1 MSRTP
6 YHSSPLRFPINGLLC
21 VIFLILIAVYAF
33 PPNVIGAEATFPFE
47 PGEKLTFEVRWTFV
61 PAAEAVLE
69 ILPLETFNGKKAYH
83 FVMTTRTNAFADV
96 FYKVRDRFD
105 GYADKSMTHSLLY
118 RKKGSGKHKRDIT
131 VTFDWEKREAQYINL
146 DEVRKPIPIL
156 PGSFDPLSVFYVF
169 RLTPLKEGLELQ
181 VPVADGR
188 KCVMG
193 KARVIRRET
202 IKVRGVSY
210 DTFFVEPDLEHVAGV
225 FEKSPKASV
234 QIWVTAD
241 ANQIP
246 VKLKSKVVVGSFV
259 AELVSIEKP

>member
-1 MSRTP
+1 MINK
-6 YHSSPLRFPINGLLC
+6 SSAHTWLNSTQWAGTILLA
-21 VIFLILIAVYAF
+21 IFVCFVLAPNTDAF
-33 PPNVIGAEATFPFE
+33 PDDFPFE
-47 PGEKLTFEVRWTFV
+47 PGEKLTFEVRWAFI

-69 ILPLETFNGKKAYH
+69 ILPPETINGQKAHH
-83 FVMTTRTNAFADV
+83 FAMTTRTNAFADI

-105 GYADKSMTHSLLY
+105 GYADQKMAHSLLY
-118 RKKGSGKHKRDIT
+118 RKKESGKQKRDIT
-131 VTFDWEKREAQYINL
+131 VTFDWEKRQAQYVSLN
-146 DEVRKPIPIL
+146 EVREPIPLL
-156 PGSFDPLSVFYVF
+156 PGSFDPLSVFYAF

-241 ANQIP
+241 ENQIP
-246 VKLKSKVVVGSFV
+246 VKLKSKVIVGSFV

>member
-1 MSRTP
+1 M
-6 YHSSPLRFPINGLLC
+6 INRNGAHTWLNLTQWSGTILLANIVC
-21 VIFLILIAVYAF
+21 FAF
-33 PPNVIGAEATFPFE
+33 APNIDAFASDFPFE
-47 PGEKLTFEVRWTFV
+47 PGEKLTFEVRWAFI

-69 ILPLETFNGKKAYH
+69 ILPLETVNGKKAYH
-83 FVMTTRTNAFADV
+83 FVMTTRTNAFADI

-105 GYADKSMTHSLLY
+105 GYADEKMVHSVLY
-118 RKKGSGKHKRDIT
+118 KKKESGKQKRDIT
-131 VTFDWEKREAQYINL
+131 VTFDWEKRQAQYVSLN
-146 DEVRKPIPIL
+146 EVREPIPIL
-156 PGSFDPLSVFYVF
+156 PGSFDPLSVFYAF
-169 RLTPLKEGLELQ
+169 RLAPLKEGLELK

-193 KARVIRRET
+193 KARVIRKET
-202 IKVRGVSY
+202 IKVKGVPY

-241 ANQIP
+241 ENQIP
-246 VKLKSKVVVGSFV
+246 VKLKSKVIVGSFV

>member
-1 MSRTP
+1 MINK
-6 YHSSPLRFPINGLLC
+6 SSEHTWFNFTQWFATAL
-21 VIFLILIAVYAF
+21 VAILVYFVLA
-33 PPNVIGAEATFPFE
+33 PNIDALAHDFPFE
-47 PGEKLTFEVRWTFV
+47 RGEKLTFEVRWAFI
-61 PAAEAVLE
+61 PAAQAVLE
-69 ILPLETFNGKKAYH
+69 ILPLETLDGKKAYH
-83 FVMTTRTNAFADV
+83 FVMTTETNAFADV

-131 VTFDWEKREAQYINL
+131 VTFDWEKREAQYISS
-146 DEVRKPIPIL
+146 DEVREPISIL
-156 PGSFDPLSVFYVF
+156 PGSFDPLSVFYAF

-210 DTFFVEPDLEHVAGV
+210 DTFFVEPDLEHVGGV

-241 ANQIP
+241 ENQIP

-259 AELVSIEKP
+259 AELVSIEKN

>member
-1 MSRTP
+1 MTTRLATILLAFWVSLA
-6 YHSSPLRFPINGLLC
+6 SPSITH
-21 VIFLILIAVYAF
+21 
-33 PPNVIGAEATFPFE
+33 AEAHDFPFA
-47 PGEKLTFEVRWTFV
+47 PGEKLTFQVKWAFI

-69 ILPLETFNGKKAYH
+69 ILPLETLYGQKAYH
-83 FVMTTRTNAFADV
+83 FVMTTQTNAFADI

-105 GYADKSMTHSLLY
+105 GYADQEMAHSLLY
-118 RKKGSGKHKRDIT
+118 KKKVSGKQKRDVT
-131 VTFDWEKREAQYINL
+131 VTFDWEKREAQYVSL
-146 DEVRKPIPIL
+146 DEVREPITIM
-156 PGSFDPLSVFYVF
+156 PGSFDPLSVFYAF
-169 RLTPLKEGLELQ
+169 RLTHLKQGLELE
-181 VPVADGR
+181 VPIADGR

-225 FEKSPKASV
+225 FEKSPQASV

>member
-1 MSRTP
+1 MQYFAST
-6 YHSSPLRFPINGLLC
+6 LLA
-21 VIFLILIAVYAF
+21 IFGIMVLT
-33 PPNVIGAEATFPFE
+33 PNVDAHPEGFPFE
-47 PGEKLTFEVRWTFV
+47 PGEKLTFEVRWAFI
-61 PAAEAVLE
+61 PAAQAVLE
-69 ILPLETFNGKKAYH
+69 ILPLETLDGKKAYH
-83 FVMTTRTNAFADV
+83 FVMTTETNAFADV

-105 GYADKSMTHSLLY
+105 GYADKNMTRSLLY

-131 VTFDWEKREAQYINL
+131 VTFDWEKREAQYISL
-146 DEVRKPIPIL
+146 DEVREPISIL
-156 PGSFDPLSVFYVF
+156 PGSFDPLSVFYAF

-210 DTFFVEPDLEHVAGV
+210 DTFFVEPDLEHVGGV

-241 ANQIP
+241 ENQIP

-259 AELVSIEKP
+259 AELVSIEKH

>member
-1 MSRTP
+1 MINKKGSHTWLDLMQWPRTT
-6 YHSSPLRFPINGLLC
+6 L
-21 VIFLILIAVYAF
+21 VAFLVCFVLAPTTDALA
-33 PPNVIGAEATFPFE
+33 NDFPFE
-47 PGEKLTFEVRWTFV
+47 PGEKLTFEVRWAFI

-105 GYADKSMTHSLLY
+105 GYADEKMDHSVLY
-118 RKKGSGKHKRDIT
+118 KKKGSGKKQRDIT
-131 VTFDWEKREAQYINL
+131 VTFDWEKRQAQYVSL

-156 PGSFDPLSVFYVF
+156 PGSFDPLSVFYAF

-210 DTFFVEPDLEHVAGV
+210 DTFFVEPDLEHVGGV
-225 FEKSPKASV
+225 FEKSPKAKV

>member
-1 MSRTP
+1 MAANV
-6 YHSSPLRFPINGLLC
+6 FPQ
-21 VIFLILIAVYAF
+21 
-33 PPNVIGAEATFPFE
+33 NVTGAEPTFPFE
-47 PGEKLTFEVRWTFV
+47 PGEKLTFEVRWAFI

-69 ILPLETFNGKKAYH
+69 ILPMETVNGRKAYH
-83 FVMTTRTNAFADV
+83 FVMTTRTNAFADI

-105 GYADKSMTHSLLY
+105 GYADRNMVHSLLY
-118 RKKGSGKHKRDIT
+118 RKKESGKQNRDIT
-131 VTFDWEKREAQYINL
+131 VTFDWEKRQAHYVSLN
-146 DEVRKPIPIL
+146 EVREPIPIL
-156 PGSFDPLSVFYVF
+156 PGSFDPLSVFYAF
-169 RLTPLKEGLELQ
+169 RLTPLKEGLELK

-202 IKVRGVSY
+202 IEVKGVSY
-210 DTFFVEPDLEHVAGV
+210 DTFFVKPDLEHVAGV

-234 QIWVTAD
+234 KIWVTAD
-241 ANQIP
+241 ENQIP